1 MASRALPRRSPAAAR
16 PIDNAIPL
24 HEQIRYRGLL
34 TVAVMGASIMQ
45 ILDTTIAN
53 VAIPHMQ
60 SALGATSETV
70 NWVLTSYII
79 ASAVAMPITGWLA
92 DRIGR
97 RRLFLTAVTGF
108 IIASMACGAAQ
119 NLEEMVVFRFL
130 QGISAAFIGP
140 LSQSVMLDINPPE
153 KQGRAMSIWG
163 MGIMIG
169 PILGPILGGWL
180 TESVNWRWVFY
191 VNLPVG
197 LATLALMWALLPA
210 TGTRERKFDLFGFS
224 MLALGLAALQLML
237 DRGAQQDWFD
247 SVEDAAKAN
256 SDSVEIWIEMG
267 VAAACLW
274 MFVIHLLTARN
285 PLFNRPMLAD
295 RNLAT
300 AMGFMI
306 VIGVVMF
313 ASMALLPPMLQRLF
327 GWPVIDTGWVLAV
340 RGVGILASMWVA
352 GQLLGKIDARWMV
365 GTGLIIAALS
375 LWQMSHWSLEM
386 GMRPVIVSGLVQG
399 LGMGL
404 IFIPLNTM
412 AFATI
417 PPLYRTD
424 GSSLLNLF
432 RSVGASVGI
441 SIVTTL
447 LGANTQTSHEDLVS
461 HITSSS
467 TSLLDP
473 STADR
478 FGIIGDTAMAMVNAE
493 INRQAAMVAY
503 IDDFWLMMWVTL
515 AAVPLVLLLRP
526 AQPGAPKASA
536 ADMGH

>member
-1 MASRALPRRSPAAAR
+1 MASNALPRRPSAAAL
-16 PIDNAIPL
+16 PDDESIPL
-24 HEQIRYRGLL
+24 HERVRYRGLL

-70 NWVLTSYII
+70 TWVLTSYIL

-97 RRLFLTAVTGF
+97 RELFMAAVVGF

-119 NLEEMVVFRFL
+119 SLEQMVAFRFL
-130 QGISAAFIGP
+130 QGIFAAFIGP

-153 KQGRAMSIWG
+153 RHARAMSIWA

-169 PILGPILGGWL
+169 PILGPIFGGWL

-197 LATLALMWALLPA
+197 LLTLAMMWALLPA
-210 TGTRERKFDLFGFS
+210 TRRTERRFDLFGFS

-237 DRGAQQDWFD
+237 DRGAHEDWFD
-247 SVEDAAKAN
+247 SI
-256 SDSVEIWIEMG
+256 EIWIEFG
-267 VAAACLW
+267 VAFSCLW
-274 MFVIHLLTARN
+274 MFGVHLATSRGDTL
-285 PLFNRPMLAD
+285 LNRKMLAD
-295 RNLAT
+295 RNLVT
-300 AMGFMI
+300 AMFFMV

-313 ASMALLPPMLQRLF
+313 ASMALLPPMLQNLF
-327 GWPVIDTGWVLAV
+327 GWPVIDTGVVLAI
-340 RGVGILASMWVA
+340 RGIGILISMWVA

-365 GTGLIIAALS
+365 GTGLAIASCS

-386 GMRPVIVSGLVQG
+386 GMQPVIVSGLIQG

-404 IFIPLNTM
+404 VFIPLNTM

-417 PPLYRTD
+417 APQYRTD

-432 RSVGASVGI
+432 RSIGASVGI
-441 SIVTTL
+441 SVVTTV
-447 LGANTQTSHEDLVS
+447 LGANIQTSHEDL
-461 HITSSS
+461 
-467 TSLLDP
+467 
-473 STADR
+473 
-478 FGIIGDTAMAMVNAE
+478 
-493 INRQAAMVAY
+493 AAH
-503 IDDFWLMMWVTL
+503 VTN
-515 AAVPLVLLLRP
+515 
-526 AQPGAPKASA
+526 S
-536 ADMGH
+536 

>member
-1 MASRALPRRSPAAAR
+1 MASRALPRRPATATVV
-16 PIDNAIPL
+16 DDAIPL
-24 HEQIRYRGLL
+24 HEQVRYRGLL
-34 TVAVMGASIMQ
+34 TLAVMGASVMQ

-60 SALGATSETV
+60 ASLGATSETV
-70 NWVLTSYII
+70 NWVLTSYIL

-97 RRLFLTAVTGF
+97 RQLFLGAVVGF

-119 NLEEMVVFRFL
+119 NLEEMVIFRFL

-153 KQGRAMSIWG
+153 RHARAMAIWG

-180 TESVNWRWVFY
+180 TEAASWRWVFY

-197 LATLALMWALLPA
+197 LVTLAMLWALLPA
-210 TGTRERKFDLFGFS
+210 TGKQRRRFDLFGFS

-237 DRGAQQDWFD
+237 DRGAHEDWFD
-247 SVEDAAKAN
+247 SI
-256 SDSVEIWIEMG
+256 EIWIELG
-267 VAAACLW
+267 VAIGCLW
-274 MFVIHLLTARN
+274 IFAIHLLTRRET
-285 PLFNRPMLAD
+285 LFNRQMIAD
-295 RNLAT
+295 RNFVT
-300 AMGFMI
+300 ALGFMI
-306 VIGVVMF
+306 VIGLVMF
-313 ASMALLPPMLQRLF
+313 ASMALLPPMLQTLF

-340 RGVGILASMWVA
+340 RGIGILFSMALAGRLTGRIDSRWLVGAGLLIASY
-352 GQLLGKIDARWMV
+352 
-365 GTGLIIAALS
+365 S
-375 LWQMSHWSLEM
+375 LWQMSQWSLNM

-404 IFIPLNTM
+404 IFIPLQTM

-417 PPLYRTD
+417 APQFRTD
-424 GSSLLNLF
+424 GASLLNLF
-432 RSVGASVGI
+432 RSIGASVGI

-447 LGANTQTSHEDLVS
+447 LGSNTQTSHADLAQ
-461 HITSSS
+461 HITNSSV
-467 TSLLDP
+467 SLIDA

-478 FGIIGDTAMAMVNAE
+478 FGIAGDTAMAMVNAE
-493 INRQAAMVAY
+493 ITRQAMMVAY
-503 IDDFWLMMWVTL
+503 IDDFWAMMWITL
-515 AAVPLVLLLRP
+515 ATVPLVVLLRP
-526 AQPGAPKASA
+526 PKPGGPQASA

>member
-1 MASRALPRRSPAAAR
+1 MASRSFPRRPAAVAV
-16 PIDNAIPL
+16 PDDDSVPL
-24 HEQIRYRGLL
+24 HERVRYRGLL

-60 SALGATSETV
+60 SALGATGETV
-70 NWVLTSYII
+70 TWVLTSYIL

-97 RRLFLTAVTGF
+97 RNLFLAAIVGF
-108 IIASMACGAAQ
+108 ILTSMACGAAQ
-119 NLEEMVVFRFL
+119 SLEQMVAFRFL

-153 KQGRAMSIWG
+153 RHARAMSIWG

-180 TESVNWRWVFY
+180 TESANWRWVFY

-197 LATLALMWALLPA
+197 LITLAMMWALLPA
-210 TGTRERKFDLFGFS
+210 TRRGERKFDLFGFS

-237 DRGAQQDWFD
+237 DRGAHEDWFD
-247 SVEDAAKAN
+247 SI
-256 SDSVEIWIEMG
+256 EIWIECG
-267 VAAACLW
+267 VAVACLW
-274 MFVIHLLTARN
+274 MFGIHLLTSRGET
-285 PLFNRPMLAD
+285 LFSRQMLAD
-295 RNLAT
+295 RNLIT
-300 AMGFMI
+300 AVFFMV

-313 ASMALLPPMLQRLF
+313 ASMALLPPMLQNLF

-340 RGVGILASMWVA
+340 RGIGILISMWVA

-365 GTGLIIAALS
+365 GTGLLIASIS
-375 LWQMSHWSLEM
+375 LWQMSHWSLAM
-386 GMRPVIVSGLVQG
+386 GMQPVIVSGLVQG

-404 IFIPLNTM
+404 VFIPLNTM

-417 PPLYRTD
+417 APQHRTD

-432 RSVGASVGI
+432 RSLGASVGI
-441 SIVTTL
+441 SVVTTL
-447 LGANTQTSHEDLVS
+447 LGSNTQTSHEDLAAHVTNNSVS
-461 HITSSS
+461 LI
-467 TSLLDP
+467 DP

-478 FGIIGDTAMAMVNAE
+478 FGVAGDTAMAMVNAE
-493 INRQAAMVAY
+493 INRQAAMIAY
-503 IDDFWLMMWVTL
+503 IDDFWFMMWVTL

-526 AQPGAPKASA
+526 PKPGGPVASV

>member
-1 MASRALPRRSPAAAR
+1 MTPSRVLGQPLSRRRVGTALPADDS
-16 PIDNAIPL
+16 IPL
-24 HEQIRYRGLL
+24 HERVRHRALL

-70 NWVLTSYII
+70 TWVLTSYIL

-97 RRLFLTAVTGF
+97 RELFLIAIAGF

-119 NLEEMVVFRFL
+119 SLEQMVAFRFL
-130 QGISAAFIGP
+130 QGVFAAFIGP

-153 KQGRAMSIWG
+153 RHARAMSIWG

-169 PILGPILGGWL
+169 PILGPVLGGWL
-180 TESVNWRWVFY
+180 TEQASWRWVFY
-191 VNLPVG
+191 VNLPFG
-197 LATLALMWALLPA
+197 MLTLAMMWALLPA
-210 TGTRERKFDLFGFS
+210 TKKTSRRFDLFGFS

-237 DRGAQQDWFD
+237 DRGAHADWFD
-247 SVEDAAKAN
+247 SA
-256 SDSVEIWIEMG
+256 EIWIECG
-267 VAAACLW
+267 VAVACLW
-274 MFVIHLLTARN
+274 MFVVHMVTARA
-285 PLFNRPMLAD
+285 PLFSRAMLND
-295 RNLAT
+295 RNLVT

-306 VIGVVMF
+306 VVGVVMF
-313 ASMALLPPMLQRLF
+313 ASMALLPPMLQNLF
-327 GWPVIDTGWVLAV
+327 GWPVIDTGLALAV
-340 RGVGILASMWVA
+340 RGIGILISMAVA
-352 GQLLGKIDARWMV
+352 GRLLGKIDPRLLV
-365 GTGLIIAALS
+365 GTGLVVAAFS
-375 LWQMSHWSLEM
+375 LWQMSHWSLAM
-386 GMRPVIVSGLVQG
+386 GMEPVIVSGLVQG

-417 PPLYRTD
+417 APHYRTD

-432 RSVGASVGI
+432 RSLGASIGI

-447 LGANTQTSHEDLVS
+447 LGVNIQKSHADLAAHV
-461 HITSSS
+461 TNSSV
-467 TSLLDP
+467 SLLDA

-478 FGIIGDTAMAMVNAE
+478 FGIAGETALAMVNAE

-515 AAVPLVLLLRP
+515 ATVPLVLLLRP
-526 AQPGAPKASA
+526 PKPGGPVASA

>member
-153 KQGRAMSIWG
+153 KQARAMSIWG

-247 SVEDAAKAN
+247 SI
-256 SDSVEIWIEMG
+256 EIWIEMG
-267 VAAACLW
+267 IAAACLW

-285 PLFNRPMLAD
+285 PLFNRQMLAD

-300 AMGFMI
+300 AMGFMV

-447 LGANTQTSHEDLVS
+447 LGANTQTSHEDLVA
-461 HITSSS
+461 HVTNSS
-467 TSLLDP
+467 TSLIDP

>member
-1 MASRALPRRSPAAAR
+1 MATSALPRRPAATAL
-16 PIDNAIPL
+16 PADDSVPL
-24 HEQIRYRGLL
+24 HQRVRYRGLL

-60 SALGATSETV
+60 SSLGATSETV

-97 RRLFLTAVTGF
+97 RQLFMAAVLGF
-108 IIASMACGAAQ
+108 IITSMACGAAQ
-119 NLEEMVVFRFL
+119 TLEEMVAFRFL
-130 QGISAAFIGP
+130 QGVCAAFIGP

-153 KQGRAMSIWG
+153 RHARAMSIWG

-180 TESVNWRWVFY
+180 TEQANWRWVFY

-197 LATLALMWALLPA
+197 ILTLVMMWALLPA
-210 TGTRERKFDLFGFS
+210 TRKVDRKFDLFGFS

-237 DRGAQQDWFD
+237 DRGAHEDWFH
-247 SVEDAAKAN
+247 
-256 SDSVEIWIEMG
+256 SVEIWIELG
-267 VAAACLW
+267 VAIACLW
-274 MFVIHLLTARN
+274 MFVVHMFTARA
-285 PLFNRPMLAD
+285 PLFNRKMLSD
-295 RNLAT
+295 RNLVT
-300 AMGFMI
+300 GMGFM
-306 VIGVVMF
+306 VVVGLVMF

-340 RGVGILASMWVA
+340 RGIGILISMAVA
-352 GQLLGKIDARWMV
+352 GQLLGKIDARWLV
-365 GTGLIIAALS
+365 GTGLIIASYS

-386 GMRPVIVSGLVQG
+386 GMQPVVISGLVQG

-417 PPLYRTD
+417 PPQYRTD

-432 RSVGASVGI
+432 RSIGASAGI
-441 SIVTTL
+441 SVVTTL
-447 LGANTQTSHEDLVS
+447 LGSNTQTSHADLAA
-461 HITSSS
+461 HITNST
-467 TSLLDP
+467 TSLIDP

-478 FGIIGDTAMAMVNAE
+478 FGVAGDTVMAMINAE

-503 IDDFWLMMWVTL
+503 IDDFWAMMWVTL
-515 AAVPLVLLLRP
+515 ASVPLVLLLRP
-526 AQPGAPKASA
+526 PKPGAEAASA

>member
-1 MASRALPRRSPAAAR
+1 MASNALPRRPSAAAL
-16 PIDNAIPL
+16 PNDESIPL
-24 HEQIRYRGLL
+24 HERVRYRGLL

-70 NWVLTSYII
+70 TWVLTSYIL

-97 RRLFLTAVTGF
+97 RELFMAAVAGF
-108 IIASMACGAAQ
+108 IVASMACGAAQ
-119 NLEEMVVFRFL
+119 TLEQMVAFRFL
-130 QGISAAFIGP
+130 QGVSAAFIGP

-153 KQGRAMSIWG
+153 RHARAMSIWG

-197 LATLALMWALLPA
+197 LITLAMMWALLPK
-210 TGTRERKFDLFGFS
+210 TKSVTRRFDLFGFS

-237 DRGAQQDWFD
+237 DRGAHQDWFD
-247 SVEDAAKAN
+247 N
-256 SDSVEIWIEMG
+256 IEIWIEMG
-267 VAAACLW
+267 IAVSCLW
-274 MFVIHLLTARN
+274 MFIVHMFTAQA
-285 PLFNRPMLAD
+285 PLFSRKMLAD
-295 RNLAT
+295 RNLVT
-300 AMGFMI
+300 AMGFMV

-313 ASMALLPPMLQRLF
+313 ASMALLPPMLQNLF
-327 GWPVIDTGWVLAV
+327 GWPVIDTGIVLAL
-340 RGVGILASMWVA
+340 RGIGILASMWVA

-365 GTGLIIAALS
+365 GTGLLTAAYS
-375 LWQMSHWSLEM
+375 LWQMSHWSLMM
-386 GMRPVIVSGLVQG
+386 GMQPVIISGLVQG

-417 PPLYRTD
+417 EPQYRTD

-432 RSVGASVGI
+432 RSLGASVGI

-447 LGANTQTSHEDLVS
+447 LGSNIQRSHADLAAHV
-461 HITSSS
+461 TNSSVA
-467 TSLLDP
+467 LLDP

-478 FGIIGDTAMAMVNAE
+478 FGIAGDAALAMVNAE

-503 IDDFWLMMWVTL
+503 IDDFWAMMWVTL
-515 AAVPLVLLLRP
+515 ASVPLVLLLRP
-526 AQPGAPKASA
+526 PKPGGPKASA

>member
-1 MASRALPRRSPAAAR
+1 MASNALTRRPAAAAL
-16 PIDNAIPL
+16 PDDESIPL
-24 HEQIRYRGLL
+24 HERVRYRGLL
-34 TVAVMGASIMQ
+34 MVAVMGASIMQ

-70 NWVLTSYII
+70 TWVLTSYIL
-79 ASAVAMPITGWLA
+79 ASAIAMPITGWLA

-97 RRLFLTAVTGF
+97 RELVLASVAGF

-119 NLEEMVVFRFL
+119 SLEQMVAFRFM
-130 QGISAAFIGP
+130 QGVFAAFISP
-140 LSQSVMLDINPPE
+140 LSQSVMMDINPPD
-153 KQGRAMSIWG
+153 KQARAMSIWG

-169 PILGPILGGWL
+169 PILGPVLGGWL

-197 LATLALMWALLPA
+197 LLTLAMMWALLPA
-210 TGTRERKFDLFGFS
+210 TRTSDRKFDLFGFS

-237 DRGAQQDWFD
+237 DRGAHEDWFD
-247 SVEDAAKAN
+247 SI
-256 SDSVEIWIEMG
+256 EIWIELG
-267 VAAACLW
+267 VAIACLW
-274 MFVIHLLTARN
+274 IFAVHLIVGRN
-285 PLFNRPMLAD
+285 PLFNRRMITD
-295 RNLAT
+295 RNFVT

-313 ASMALLPPMLQRLF
+313 ASMALLPPMLQGLF

-340 RGVGILASMWVA
+340 RGVGILFSMAIA
-352 GQLLGKIDARWMV
+352 GRLTGRIDARWMV
-365 GTGLIIAALS
+365 GTGLVIAAYS
-375 LWQMSHWSLEM
+375 LWQMSHWSLAM
-386 GMRPVIVSGLVQG
+386 GMQPVIVSGLVQG

-417 PPLYRTD
+417 APEYRTD

-432 RSVGASVGI
+432 RSLGASVGI

-447 LGANTQTSHEDLVS
+447 LGTNSQTSHADLAQ
-461 HITSSS
+461 HITAGS
-467 TSLLDP
+467 TSLIDA

-478 FGIIGDTAMAMVNAE
+478 FGVAGDTAMAIVNAE
-493 INRQAAMVAY
+493 ITRQAMMVAY

-515 AAVPLVLLLRP
+515 AAVPLVVLLRP
-526 AQPGAPKASA
+526 PQPGGPQASA

>member
-1 MASRALPRRSPAAAR
+1 MTSRAIPRRPATATPPA
-16 PIDNAIPL
+16 DDGVPL
-24 HEQIRYRGLL
+24 YERVRYRGLL
-34 TVAVMGASIMQ
+34 MIAVMGATIMQ

-60 SALGATSETV
+60 SSLGATSETV

-79 ASAVAMPITGWLA
+79 ASAVTMPITGWLA

-97 RRLFLTAVTGF
+97 RALFLGAVAGF

-119 NLEEMVVFRFL
+119 TLEQMVAFRFL
-130 QGISAAFIGP
+130 QGMCAAFIGP

-153 KQGRAMSIWG
+153 RHARAMSIWG
-163 MGIMIG
+163 MGIMVG

-180 TESVNWRWVFY
+180 TEAANWRWVFY

-197 LATLALMWALLPA
+197 LATLAMLWALLPA
-210 TGTRERKFDLFGFS
+210 TQRVGRRFDLFGFS

-237 DRGAQQDWFD
+237 DRGAHRDWFD
-247 SVEDAAKAN
+247 SI
-256 SDSVEIWIEMG
+256 EIWIEMG
-267 VAAACLW
+267 VCAACLW
-274 MFVIHLLTARN
+274 MFVVHLLTARA
-285 PLFNRPMLAD
+285 PLFSRAMLAD
-295 RNLAT
+295 RNLIT
-300 AMGFMI
+300 ALGFMV

-340 RGVGILASMWVA
+340 RGVGILMSMWVA
-352 GQLLGKIDARWMV
+352 GQLLGRIDARWLV
-365 GTGLIIAALS
+365 GSGLLIAALS
-375 LWQMSHWSLEM
+375 LWQMSQWSLMM
-386 GMRPVIVSGLVQG
+386 GKGPVIVSGLVQG
-399 LGMGL
+399 VGMGL

-412 AFATI
+412 AFATVA
-417 PPLYRTD
+417 PQYRTD

-441 SIVTTL
+441 SVVTTL
-447 LGANTQTSHEDLVS
+447 LAANTQTSHADLAAHV
-461 HITSSS
+461 TNSS
-467 TSLLDP
+467 TSLVDP

-478 FGIIGDTAMAMVNAE
+478 FGPLGDTAMAMVNAE

-515 AAVPLVLLLRP
+515 ASVPLVLLLRP
-526 AQPGAPKASA
+526 PAPGAPKASA
-536 ADMGH
+536 ADLGH

>member
-16 PIDNAIPL
+16 LVDADIPL
-24 HEQIRYRGLL
+24 HRQVRYRGLL

-60 SALGATSETV
+60 SSLGATSETV

-92 DRIGR
+92 DRFGR
-97 RRLFLTAVTGF
+97 RQLFMTAIVGF
-108 IIASMACGAAQ
+108 ILTSMACGAAQ
-119 NLEEMVVFRFL
+119 NLEEMVIFRFL
-130 QGISAAFIGP
+130 QGVSAAFIGP

-153 KQGRAMSIWG
+153 RHARAMSIWG

-169 PILGPILGGWL
+169 PILGPIIGGWL
-180 TESVNWRWVFY
+180 TESANWRWVFY

-197 LATLALMWALLPA
+197 LATLVLMWALLPA

-247 SVEDAAKAN
+247 SVE
-256 SDSVEIWIEMG
+256 IWIELG
-267 VAAACLW
+267 VAVACLW
-274 MFVIHLLTARN
+274 MFLVHLFTA
-285 PLFNRPMLAD
+285 PVTLFNRRMLVD
-295 RNLAT
+295 RNLIMG
-300 AMGFMI
+300 MGFMI
-306 VIGVVMF
+306 VIGIVMF
-313 ASMALLPPMLQRLF
+313 SSMALLPPMLQRLF
-327 GWPVIDTGWVLAV
+327 GWPVIDTGLVLAV
-340 RGVGILASMWVA
+340 RGVGILISMWIA
-352 GQLLGKIDARWMV
+352 GRLLGRIDARWMV
-365 GTGLIIAALS
+365 GSGLIIAAYS
-375 LWQMSHWSLEM
+375 LWQMSHWSLMM
-386 GMRPVIVSGLVQG
+386 GAGPVVVSGLVQG

-417 PPLYRTD
+417 APQYRTD

-441 SIVTTL
+441 SVVTTL
-447 LGANTQTSHEDLVS
+447 LGANTQRSHEDMVAHVTNSSVS
-461 HITSSS
+461 LI
-467 TSLLDP
+467 DP

-478 FGIIGDTAMAMVNAE
+478 FGAIGDAAMAMVNAE
-493 INRQAAMVAY
+493 INRQAAMIAY

-526 AQPGAPKASA
+526 AKPGAATAST

>member
-1 MASRALPRRSPAAAR
+1 MASKAVSRRAAPAALPADES
-16 PIDNAIPL
+16 IPL
-24 HEQIRYRGLL
+24 HQRVRYRGLL

-60 SALGATSETV
+60 SSLGATGETV

-97 RRLFLTAVTGF
+97 RQLFLAAIVGF
-108 IIASMACGAAQ
+108 ILTSMACGAAQ
-119 NLEEMVVFRFL
+119 NLEEMVIFRFL
-130 QGISAAFIGP
+130 QGVSAAFIGP

-153 KQGRAMSIWG
+153 RHARAMSIWG

-169 PILGPILGGWL
+169 PILGPVLGGWL
-180 TESVNWRWVFY
+180 TEQANWRWVFY

-197 LATLALMWALLPA
+197 IVTLALMWALLPA
-210 TGTRERKFDLFGFS
+210 TPARQRRFDLFGFS

-237 DRGAQQDWFD
+237 DRGAHEDWFD
-247 SVEDAAKAN
+247 SI
-256 SDSVEIWIEMG
+256 EIWIELG
-267 VAAACLW
+267 VCIACLW
-274 MFVIHLLTARN
+274 MFFIHLLTARA
-285 PLFNRPMLAD
+285 PLFSRAMLAD
-295 RNLAT
+295 RNLVT

-313 ASMALLPPMLQRLF
+313 ASMALLPPMLQGLF
-327 GWPVIDTGWVLAV
+327 GWPVIDTGLVLAV
-340 RGVGILASMWVA
+340 RGVGILISMWFA
-352 GQLLGKIDARWMV
+352 GQLLGKIDARWLV
-365 GTGLIIAALS
+365 GSGLAIAAFS
-375 LWQMSHWSLEM
+375 LWQMSHWSLTM
-386 GMRPVIVSGLVQG
+386 GMQPVVVSGLIQG

-404 IFIPLNTM
+404 IFIPLNTI

-417 PPLYRTD
+417 PPQYRTD

-432 RSVGASVGI
+432 RSIGASVGI
-441 SIVTTL
+441 SIVTTQL
-447 LGANTQTSHEDLVS
+447 ASNIQTSHADLVT
-461 HITSSS
+461 HVTNSS
-467 TSLLDP
+467 TSLVDA

-478 FGIIGDTAMAMVNAE
+478 FGTAGDVAMAMVDAE
-493 INRQAAMVAY
+493 INRQAAMIAY
-503 IDDFWLMMWVTL
+503 INDFWAMMWVTL

-526 AQPGAPKASA
+526 PRANSPRVSA

>member
-1 MASRALPRRSPAAAR
+1 MASRSLPRRPAAAAL
-16 PIDNAIPL
+16 PAGDEVPL
-24 HEQIRYRGLL
+24 HERVRFRGLL

-60 SALGATSETV
+60 SALGATGETV
-70 NWVLTSYII
+70 TWVLTSYIL

-97 RRLFLTAVTGF
+97 RELFLAAIAGF
-108 IIASMACGAAQ
+108 IVTSMACGAAQ
-119 NLEEMVVFRFL
+119 SLEQMVVFRFL
-130 QGISAAFIGP
+130 QGVSAAFIAP

-153 KQGRAMSIWG
+153 RHARAMSIWG

-180 TESVNWRWVFY
+180 TESANWRWVFY

-197 LATLALMWALLPA
+197 LITLAMMWALLPA
-210 TGTRERKFDLFGFS
+210 THRRERKFDLFGFS

-237 DRGAQQDWFD
+237 DRGAHEDWFD
-247 SVEDAAKAN
+247 SA
-256 SDSVEIWIEMG
+256 EIWIECG
-267 VAAACLW
+267 VAIGCLW
-274 MFVIHLLTARN
+274 IFGVHLFTSRRDT
-285 PLFNRPMLAD
+285 LFNRAMLAD
-295 RNLAT
+295 RNLVT

-313 ASMALLPPMLQRLF
+313 ASMALLPPMLQNLF
-327 GWPVIDTGWVLAV
+327 GWPVIDTGLALAV
-340 RGVGILASMWVA
+340 RGIGILISMGIA
-352 GQLLGKIDARWMV
+352 GQLMGKVDARWLV
-365 GTGLIIAALS
+365 GAGLAIAALS
-375 LWQMSHWSLEM
+375 LWQMSHWSLAM

-417 PPLYRTD
+417 APHFRTD

-432 RSVGASVGI
+432 RSLGASVGI
-441 SIVTTL
+441 SVVTTL
-447 LGANTQTSHEDLVS
+447 LGANIQTSHADLAAHV
-461 HITSSS
+461 TSGS
-467 TSLLDP
+467 TSVIDP

-478 FGIIGDTAMAMVNAE
+478 FGSLGDAAMMMVNAE
-493 INRQAAMVAY
+493 INRQAAMIAY

-526 AQPGAPKASA
+526 ARQEAPQA
-536 ADMGH
+536 ATEDMGD